1 MKYVSYA
8 ILLLQAWVLPVNAQS
23 VFLTPCAGMN
33 LSTITQAGGSVRSG
47 LNFGISGE
55 YVFAS
60 RLAAATGLYYS
71 MQGTKFEDISPE
83 HDYLQIPL
91 FLKYYATKDAPGG
104 DKGFNLFAGPQ
115 LDIKAMVNQVP
126 YAKEYRKENMGESY
140 MLFDMTRPFG
150 LSAVIGAG
158 YLFDNGL
165 TLSANLNFGL
175 TNKVKER
182 YTGAG
187 SYKDFVA
194 QIKFGYRFALR

>member
-8 ILLLQAWVLPVNAQS
+8 ILLLQAWLLPVNAQQ

-33 LSTITQAGGSVRSG
+33 LATITQTGGSPRTG
-47 LNFGISGE
+47 LNFGLSGE
-55 YVFAS
+55 YVFAPQ
-60 RLAAATGLYYS
+60 LAAATGLYYS
-71 MQGTKFEDISPE
+71 MQGAKFEDISPE
-83 HDYLQIPL
+83 HDYLQIPFL
-91 FLKYYATKDAPGG
+91 LKYYATKDVRSAGR
-104 DKGFNLFAGPQ
+104 GFNLFAGPQ
-115 LDIKAMVNQVP
+115 LDIKALVNQVP

-140 MLFDMTRPFG
+140 KLFDMTRPFG
-150 LSAVIGAG
+150 LSAVAGAG

-175 TNKVKER
+175 TNKVQAR